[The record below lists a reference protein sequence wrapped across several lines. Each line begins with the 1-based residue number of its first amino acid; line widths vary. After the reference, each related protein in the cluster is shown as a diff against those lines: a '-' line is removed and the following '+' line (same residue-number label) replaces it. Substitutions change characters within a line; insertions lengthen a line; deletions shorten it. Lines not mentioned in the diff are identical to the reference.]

1 MSELTKAEKQV
12 VQDEAEATVRDDARL
27 AEEAKPE
34 EAAKAKAKAKS
45 DEAALFATLPAQTQ
59 AVILQQRKDKAK

>member
-34 EAAKAKAKAKS
+34 EAAKAKAKS

-59 AVILQQRKDKAK
+59 AVILQQRKEKAK